1 MDKKTKIILDTDIG
15 DDIDDAFA
23 LGLILAS
30 AEIEL
35 VGITTVFRNVYA
47 RSRQARTILAIADRT
62 EIPVAAGCGDVISP
76 RIEIGNSPRQY
87 YLDGVVAK
95 QDASSFAESEL
106 PAALTMHGVDFLVDT
121 LMQSDGDITVV
132 TIGPMTNLAMALV
145 KEPKI
150 ASKIKRILC
159 MAGVFDR
166 QIAEWNIKCDP
177 VAAQIVLSSIVPVDM
192 VGLDVT
198 LQVAMSAAD
207 ISKLKST
214 NRPMALKMAEALG
227 YWEKEQQQNGIPIL
241 HDPLAIGVL
250 IDESLLTWK
259 TGRINVEL
267 DGGQAYG
274 FTRFTELPGGH
285 HRYACTVD
293 AKKFMNM
300 WISRITAF

>member
-1 MDKKTKIILDTDIG
+1 MGKRIKIILDTDIG

-23 LGLILAS
+23 LGLVLAS
-30 AEIEL
+30 PEIEL
-35 VGITTVFRNVYA
+35 VGITTVFRNIHA
-47 RSRQARTILAIADRT
+47 RSRQARTILTVAGREDV
-62 EIPVAAGCGDVISP
+62 PVAAGCGDVISP

-87 YLDGVVAK
+87 YLDGVVAN

-106 PAALTMHGVDFLVDT
+106 STGLTKHGVDFLVDT
-121 LMQSDGDITVV
+121 IMQSDGDITVV
-132 TIGPMTNLAMALV
+132 TIGPMTNLAMALI

-150 ASKIKRILC
+150 ASKIKRVLC

-166 QIAEWNIKCDP
+166 HLAEWNVRCDP
-177 VAAQIVLSSIVPVDM
+177 VAAQIVLNSTVPVDM

-198 LQVAMSAAD
+198 SQVAMTASD
-207 ISKLKST
+207 ISKLKSCE
-214 NRPMALKMAEALG
+214 RPMAVKMAEALG

-250 IDESLLTWK
+250 IDGSLLTWK
-259 TGRINVEL
+259 TGRIDVEL
-267 DGGQAYG
+267 EGRLTYG
-274 FTRFTELPGGH
+274 FTRFTEFSGGG

-293 AKKFMNM
+293 AERFMNM